1 MQIKEKNAVFPR
13 KRFIFWHKKDKIYKK
28 IYFSVM
34 AKNERVILGLDIS
47 TSCIGA
53 CILTDDGEGIPD
65 MKILT
70 HRSPKI
76 PQKLKG
82 IEAMFLRK
90 VIFET
95 EFLSSLRNAGI
106 TDVIIEEPLLSS
118 NNVNTIATL
127 LKFNGM
133 VAESVYH
140 TLGVVPNF
148 ISSYDARLYSFP
160 ELASLRKYNK
170 KGVEYPIKHIREAI
184 KNDSLSLFGSYPF
197 DVDKKK
203 VMMKMVNTLYPDIPW
218 MYNAKGELRKENFDA
233 CDSLVCALAF
243 INLNRNGIDK
253 PVIGKSKIETID
265 KGYLV
270 SYETKI
276 WGETY
281 QKTLEVKF

>member
-1 MQIKEKNAVFPR
+1 M
-13 KRFIFWHKKDKIYKK
+13 
-28 IYFSVM
+28 S
-34 AKNERVILGLDIS
+34 KNERVILGLDIS

-53 CILTDDGEGIPD
+53 SILIDRGEGVPEIR
-65 MKILT
+65 ILT

-76 PQKLKG
+76 PQKMKG

-90 VIFET
+90 MIFET
-95 EFLSSLRNAGI
+95 EFLSSLKNARI

-160 ELASLRKYNK
+160 ELAALRKYNK

-203 VMMKMVNTLYPDIPW
+203 VMMEMVNTVYPDIPW
-218 MYNAKGELRKENFDA
+218 MYNTKGELRKENFDA

-243 INLNRNGIDK
+243 INLNRNGLDK
-253 PVIGKSKIETID
+253 PVLGKSKVEPLKD
-265 KGYLV
+265 GYLV
-270 SYETKI
+270 TYETKI
-276 WGETY
+276 WDRIY
-281 QKTLEVKF
+281 SKTLEINA

>member
-1 MQIKEKNAVFPR
+1 
-13 KRFIFWHKKDKIYKK
+13 
-28 IYFSVM
+28 M

-160 ELASLRKYNK
+160 ELASLRKSNT
-170 KGVEYPIKHIREAI
+170 KG
-184 KNDSLSLFGSYPF
+184 
-197 DVDKKK
+197 
-203 VMMKMVNTLYPDIPW
+203 
-218 MYNAKGELRKENFDA
+218 
-233 CDSLVCALAF
+233 
-243 INLNRNGIDK
+243 
-253 PVIGKSKIETID
+253 IE
-265 KGYLV
+265 
-270 SYETKI
+270 
-276 WGETY
+276 
-281 QKTLEVKF
+281 